1 MEIVDKFVW
10 LVLLG
15 GALFGLTFAPRWGLL
30 AKWRSWRRAQRRTQI
45 EDALK
50 HLLALSDRGQSGTA
64 ESLAEALGLK
74 QREMAARLGINMF
87 TYANYE
93 YGRAMPPAD
102 IYTRILELRETE
114 AA

>member
-1 MEIVDKFVW
+1 MEATEI
-10 LVLLG
+10 
-15 GALFGLTFAPRWGLL
+15 FA
-30 AKWRSWRRAQRRTQI
+30 QI
-45 EDALK
+45 KQIRKD
-50 HLLALSDRGQSGTA
+50 
-64 ESLAEALGLK
+64 LGLK